1 LQEGDRL
8 HVGTEIG
15 GDESDVAD
23 APQACGEERGH
34 EVEVGDAE
42 HQESEGDVG
51 DHDQGEE
58 EDCRFGHCPEGVE
71 VATTEPHADDQA
83 AEDLGEE
90 VQLWGVCHL
99 EGVTTKKMTTP
110 NIEPIRAAAGALI
123 RSSRRAPRI
132 AARCKSINRSKFI
145 GNPLFW

>member
-51 DHDQGEE
+51 DHDQGKE

-99 EGVTTKKMTTP
+99 EGGDDKEDD
-110 NIEPIRAAAGALI
+110 NSEHRADQGGG
-123 RSSRRAPRI
+123 
-132 AARCKSINRSKFI
+132 RCLDSQQQEGSEDCGEVQEYQQK
-145 GNPLFW
+145 